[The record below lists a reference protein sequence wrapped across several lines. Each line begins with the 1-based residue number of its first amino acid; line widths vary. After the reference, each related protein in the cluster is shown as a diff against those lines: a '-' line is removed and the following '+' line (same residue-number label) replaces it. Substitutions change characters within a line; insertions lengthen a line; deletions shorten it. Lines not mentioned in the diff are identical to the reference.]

1 MFICWG
7 IFTFL
12 LMSTTRNPPVA
23 AAIAMVIT
31 GIAALSWNQIK

>member
-1 MFICWG
+1 
-7 IFTFL
+7 L

-31 GIAALSWNQIK
+31 GIAAITWEQLK